1 MKKETER
8 KILFVINPK
17 SGLPKFA
24 DYQNIISEIGN
35 KEGFKWEIFET
46 TGKDDPENIRNHI
59 KRFNPDTVIAVGGD
73 GTVNIVAIELL
84 GKGIKLGIIPLGSAN
99 GLAYNLGI
107 PDNFRRALNFNLQKE
122 AGAMD
127 VIKINDRHFC
137 LHLSDVGINARI
149 VKRFEK
155 EGSKGLLGYGKQL
168 FKELGEGKTYFH
180 SYIEVPGKRRKK
192 MNAEMIVIANAKSF
206 GTGAIINP
214 TGKIND
220 GQFEIVVIR
229 PYPWWFVFTFAFA
242 SFIGKVHKMEYVK
255 VYSAKEA
262 KITLPKNQEYQVDGE
277 IVPETGLLKVEIMPG
292 VLNVIGVE

>member
-17 SGLPKFA
+17 SGLPMFA
-24 DYQNIISEIGN
+24 NYQNIISEIGN
-35 KEGFKWEIFET
+35 KEGFEWEIFKT
-46 TGKDDPENIRNHI
+46 TGKDDPGKIRNCI
-59 KRFNPDTVIAVGGD
+59 ETFNPDSVIAVGGD
-73 GTVNIVAIELL
+73 GTVNIVAVELL
-84 GKGIKLGIIPLGSAN
+84 GKDIKLGIIPSGSAN
-99 GLAYNLGI
+99 GLAFNLSI

-155 EGSKGLLGYGKQL
+155 EGSKGMVGYGKQL
-168 FKELGEGKTYFH
+168 FKELWEGKTYFP
-180 SYIEVPGKRRKK
+180 SYVEVPGQRRK
-192 MNAEMIVIANAKSF
+192 MRNAEMIVIANAKSF

-214 TGKIND
+214 AGKIND
-220 GQFEIVVIR
+220 GQFEIIIIR

-262 KITLPKNQEYQVDGE
+262 KIILPKHQEFQVDGE
-277 IVPETGLLKVEIMPG
+277 IIPETGLLKVEIMPG
-292 VLNVIGVE
+292 VLNVIGVK